1 MFARG
6 LRSQSTCARAS
17 RPVDAG
23 PQKNNKPCMSEIGT
37 CRGKLCTQH
46 LFKCA
51 LGLELDMNIWWAL
64 ALSATSRTLYKE
76 GESPRTQ
83 SLTQESKHSHCAS
96 ETTLPKTDNPRR
108 RQHPTPRDWAEG
120 TKP

>member
-37 CRGKLCTQH
+37 CRGKLCAQH

-76 GESPRTQ
+76 GASLGRNPSHKNQSTRTVRARHLSQ
-83 SLTQESKHSHCAS
+83 RLTV
-96 ETTLPKTDNPRR
+96 
-108 RQHPTPRDWAEG
+108 
-120 TKP
+120 